1 MEESSM
7 MEVDYQETAFQL
19 ILSAGNAKSLAFN
32 AIKQAK
38 LGEFDNARKSIEDA
52 EKELETVHAL
62 QFGLIQK
69 EAEGGKN
76 DISVL
81 LIHSQDHFMDSLL
94 AKDMAKEFIQLYE
107 RMDKFEKILGN
118 M

>member
-1 MEESSM
+1 MN
-7 MEVDYQETAFQL
+7 EVDYQETAFQL
-19 ILSAGNAKSLAFN
+19 ILSAGNAKAMSFKAINLAKANKFEE
-32 AIKQAK
+32 AYKC
-38 LGEFDNARKSIEDA
+38 LEEA
-52 EKELETVHAL
+52 EKELETVHSL

-69 EAEGGKN
+69 EAEGEKN

-107 RMDKFEKILGN
+107 RMNKIEKIFGN
-118 M
+118 L

>member
-1 MEESSM
+1 MN
-7 MEVDYQETAFQL
+7 EVDYQETAFQL
-19 ILSAGNAKSLAFN
+19 ILSAGNAKALAFK
-32 AIKQAK
+32 AISLSK
-38 LGEFDNARKSIEDA
+38 LGEFEEAYKKIEEA
-52 EKELETVHAL
+52 EKELENVHAL

-69 EAEGGKN
+69 EADGQKN

-107 RMDKFEKILGN
+107 RMSKLEKVLSN

>member
-1 MEESSM
+1 MN
-7 MEVDYQETAFQL
+7 EVDYQETAFQL
-19 ILSAGNAKSLAFN
+19 ILSAGNAKSLAFK

-38 LGEFDNARKSIEDA
+38 SAEFEAAYKSIEEA

-69 EAEGGKN
+69 EAEGEKN

-107 RMDKFEKILGN
+107 RMSKVEKILGN
-118 M
+118 L